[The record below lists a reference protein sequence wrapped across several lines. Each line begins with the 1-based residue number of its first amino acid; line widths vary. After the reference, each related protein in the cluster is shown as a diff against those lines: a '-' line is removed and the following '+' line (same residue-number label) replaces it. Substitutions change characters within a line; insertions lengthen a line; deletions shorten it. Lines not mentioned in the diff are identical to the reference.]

1 MVDNFFQERFN
12 KNIKFYE
19 KKTEQEL
26 EENYNYLYDN
36 IEKKDIYLA
45 ELAIIKKTIKKEQ
58 ESKITTQINFND
70 YISIIDE
77 LYNQIE
83 KMNPSEIYNH
93 QANIELIITALKLS
107 LNSPTCF
114 KVNVERLKNIN
125 LNSEL
130 NTFISNVRKKGEIS
144 NTSLKQLKKELLQEI
159 GKQQYL
165 IEIKK
170 KRMRNT
176 DILKNFED
184 LYYKLNANQ
193 IDLYAFMGAAF
204 QLNFTQEEKRTIL
217 DITQKRIMDDSE
229 KNKELFNYKISSF
242 ISDFKKINELIN
254 NDINEI
260 KNGINTIKK
269 ISENIDDNGFL
280 IQKISDE
287 EIDKYINIIDSLNLD
302 IVSLTQEMLKQQN
315 RFMKK
320 QRIDQIANQIENKTE
335 ILSKKQAEEKK
346 IESSNKTNYSQIL
359 STANKIL
366 TFITESNYNLELD
379 ELESIFVEELKN
391 NKVDEEKIEEIMNS
405 ASSEECRMKFIIY
418 GLKYQLENIN
428 QNDVDK
434 SMNLIKL
441 YIEKFGNCYTKLKNE
456 QATNTSITP
465 EQFDKKIEEIKE
477 ELFEIKN
484 QIDEDIIKQLDSEK
498 IEDLES
504 YSRLIFENMNERE
517 KKKLDYFLEQSG
529 LDFTTLK
536 LYKTYVN
543 LKGQISET
551 EILIEMINEEK
562 LTEFLPQAEEK
573 IKLISN
579 LLKQYNDSKK
589 AYEKEQIN
597 RTKSSQKINNNIVVY
612 FETDDGITQVEE
624 RMMEDSKIYG
634 KYKPA
639 ELKNIEHLITLLKE
653 GTKKEIDEKSKAIV
667 QTKLKTNK
675 SSDATFGRRI
685 STSGSTRL
693 AYKQIPSSVLNTD
706 KPVYLVISGGKKMS
720 DNSAVY
726 EDAIY
731 LSDKV
736 NKFIS
741 EYESLTTEEQKQSF
755 MDHQQK
761 LEKRLIEILQN
772 GRGKNDETTI
782 RK

>member
-639 ELKNIEHLITLLKE
+639 ELKNIEYLITLLKE